1 MKSVTAATLINVFNG
16 TCNLATLV
24 GAFLC
29 DAYFGRYKCLGF
41 ASICSL
47 LGMLILMLTA
57 AIPNAHP
64 PHCAATTCSPPT
76 PWQFTFLLASFL
88 CLVIGAGGIRPCNLA
103 FGADQFDPRS
113 ESGKRAQIEFYY
125 KQFPENMSSIAQ
137 SFFFVAYALS
147 NYLSGFL
154 VYVVHKVSEG
164 NEGGDWLADD
174 LNKGK
179 LDWFYFVIGGLGVVN
194 FVYFLVCAR
203 WYTYKGD
210 LKRLGGE
217 IDLEGNV

>member
-1 MKSVTAATLINVFNG
+1 MKSVTAATLINVLQLGHFQIPAATYVLFTMKEG
-16 TCNLATLV
+16 GGGLTLLQRMGIGMVLAIACALVSGVVEVERKHMTRASPTLGV
-24 GAFLC
+24 TPQG
-29 DAYFGRYKCLGF
+29 GEV
-41 ASICSL
+41 STMSS
-47 LGMLILMLTA
+47 MWLIPQLMLA
-57 AIPNAHP
+57 G
-64 PHCAATTCSPPT
+64 
-76 PWQFTFLLASFL
+76 LAE
-88 CLVIGAGGIRPCNLA
+88 A
-103 FGADQFDPRS
+103 FGYI
-113 ESGKRAQIEFYY
+113 AQIEFYY